1 MCVFELLVELL
12 SERRI
17 VETVAGDD
25 TSWERNTDDIMNCEI
40 FNEKVQVVQQKG
52 FCPMPASIAATSIT

>member
-17 VETVAGDD
+17 VETVAGNG
-25 TSWERNTDDIMNCEI
+25 TSRKGNTDDVMNCEI
-40 FNEKVQVVQQKG
+40 FNEKE
-52 FCPMPASIAATSIT
+52 